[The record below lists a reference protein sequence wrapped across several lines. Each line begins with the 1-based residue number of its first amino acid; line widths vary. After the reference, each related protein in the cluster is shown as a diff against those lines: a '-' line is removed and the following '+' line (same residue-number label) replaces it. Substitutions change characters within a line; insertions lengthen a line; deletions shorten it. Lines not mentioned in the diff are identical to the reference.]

1 MVQMVYYVMM
11 ALVYVLVRP
20 MLLVT
25 NVPNVQQDIGTFL
38 HVKVNKNIPTKT
50 KMFYSSPSLIFL
62 KIVPVIRMGL
72 LTVLVIPQVGSV
84 HVLIML
90 VGINVML
97 VQLDGM
103 VSQAVKVREIIVFNT
118 YLVNYFHNL

>member
-1 MVQMVYYVMM
+1 MGQMVYCVMM
-11 ALVYVLVRP
+11 ALVYVLVRT

-38 HVKVNKNIPTKT
+38 HVK
-50 KMFYSSPSLIFL
+50 
-62 KIVPVIRMGL
+62 IVPVIRMDL

-103 VSQAVKVREIIVFNT
+103 ISQAVKNVFVT
-118 YLVNYFHNL
+118 LLVLWILVVPMMPEFVHVTRDIQGINVIPVLMVGL

>member
-1 MVQMVYYVMM
+1 
-11 ALVYVLVRP
+11 
-20 MLLVT
+20 
-25 NVPNVQQDIGTFL
+25 
-38 HVKVNKNIPTKT
+38 
-50 KMFYSSPSLIFL
+50 
-62 KIVPVIRMGL
+62 MGL

-103 VSQAVKVREIIVFNT
+103 VSQAVKVREIIVINI